1 MKRTPNT
8 LFPIELSIL
17 SGAVEFLRSGDGE
30 VHGYLIAKA
39 LQDEAGARRLTGHG
53 TLYRALERLE
63 KMGFLASRWEAS
75 EIAASEERPRRRF
88 YHITAT
94 GQQALAE
101 AAKNAQPAAEALK
114 QGLAPS

>member
-1 MKRTPNT
+1 MKRKPNT

-30 VHGYLIAKA
+30 FHGYLIAKA

-75 EIAASEERPRRRF
+75 EVAAGEERPRRRF

>member
-1 MKRTPNT
+1 MKRKPNT

-30 VHGYLIAKA
+30 FHGYLIAKA

-75 EIAASEERPRRRF
+75 EVAAGEERPRRRL

-94 GQQALAE
+94 GQQAVATGM
-101 AAKNAQPAAEALK
+101 PAAATTAEPLK
-114 QGLAPS
+114 QRVATS